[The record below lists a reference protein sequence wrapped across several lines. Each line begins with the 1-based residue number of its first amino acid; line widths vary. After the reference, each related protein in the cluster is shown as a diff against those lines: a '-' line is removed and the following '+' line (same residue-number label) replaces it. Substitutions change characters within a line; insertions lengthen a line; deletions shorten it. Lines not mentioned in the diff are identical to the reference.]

1 MKSIIKITFVIFLL
15 FGITSLGFSQTNLQL
30 GKAKELV
37 RNEIN
42 FSFNEPK
49 DWEKT
54 SESFATNQSNL
65 VASYINRDYNS
76 AIQLY
81 ITPIPEKFKESYE
94 TFFNDEKVVD
104 EFINQS
110 YPKPINK
117 ISNYKVIYI
126 NKVPFLSIIFHI
138 DVSQNIKNSPY
149 YKPLKE
155 QGYTDEQIIQLST
168 QKTLSLITFQKG
180 NMVNFGCTAVL
191 SRFDELLPFFKKIN
205 QTIKIK

>member
-1 MKSIIKITFVIFLL
+1 MNRIIKITYVIFLL
-15 FGITSLGFSQTNLQL
+15 IGITSLGVSQTNLQL

-37 RNEIN
+37 RNEIY

-81 ITPIPEKFKESYE
+81 ITPIPAKFKKSYE

-110 YPKPINK
+110 YPEPINK
-117 ISNYKVIYI
+117 ISDYKVIYI
-126 NKVPFLSIIFHI
+126 NKVSFLSIIFHI

-155 QGYTDEQIIQLST
+155 QGYTDQQIIQLST

-191 SRFDELLPFFKKIN
+191 NRFNELLPFFKKIN